1 MPTKNASLPPLQQ
14 LHYLNTKSST
24 QSLNNSSNLMIN
36 DSKISVDS
44 DTGTAIHA
52 QQPPFTLRVVN
63 PDFYEEDNEPHPADH
78 QYKPTLSSIVSSPE
92 IQHAPIHQPQQQ
104 QQQVVLPPPNSWQ
117 GNNKEDSASSEQPQ
131 QIQEYKPTIIRKV
144 SKTLVEQHPPPRFQY
159 KKNMELELLP
169 PLESLPPLL
178 TIDESYLLSP
188 TTDTSSSP
196 SSPPPQLPQHHPDF
210 FPSSPTKKSSASV
223 AQQSVSAMVITTAN
237 EELTK
242 SPDEIDQEELNKKL
256 ESTSINQHHQPADH
270 RRQSRDLLR
279 EQSLPNSHV
288 RPPLTQHTRNPSL
301 TPSLTPSSI
310 YPTHMHQQQQ
320 QQSSSRYSKAS
331 YSLTNHP
338 DAIKLY
344 RTMAL
349 KTKDRTVQLTYAKY
363 LLEVASLY
371 DGQRRPFR
379 PNLSLNLPLLK
390 RSRRDSSATTG
401 SGSISRPAS
410 INSRRSSMDTHISV
424 NTLNTMRRDSVLTQ
438 NLTFDE
444 GEEAASKRKK
454 RKMLEEEGVRWIKK
468 LAKEHVGEA
477 AYLLALWFDRGMYG
491 FRKSATKALKFYEI
505 AANEK
510 VPEAMFAV
518 GQYHEREQD
527 YMTSFQLYEDAASLG
542 LVEAL
547 YRIAMINLNGEFGSR
562 RNITGAI
569 QLLMKASEK
578 STGTCPEAPYTL
590 GLLLT
595 NDYPSINIP
604 SELIQN
610 YGGTFAAT
618 TYLEHA
624 AEMGMSAAQY
634 RLGYIY
640 EQGLFG
646 IRVNIAKAYNYY
658 ELAANNNNNVYAML
672 GLCRICNQGV
682 KVPPEQLEEQM
693 AIFEQDESNWT
704 RTQSRD
710 EDAAFR
716 WCHMAA
722 DQNLPD
728 ACYLLGWYYE
738 IGIGVPRDFA
748 QAHHYYS
755 KAVKKGNHKEARDRV
770 NLLESLVKHQKNEK
784 KRTMAQ
790 DKKLSVLSGNPAANQ
805 KTSNSNNRESQC
817 TIM

>member
-256 ESTSINQHHQPADH
+256 ESTSINHHHQPADH

-279 EQSLPNSHV
+279 EQSPPNSHV

-547 YRIAMINLNGEFGSR
+547 YVSNVYRY
-562 RNITGAI
+562 RN
-569 QLLMKASEK
+569 
-578 STGTCPEAPYTL
+578 
-590 GLLLT
+590 
-595 NDYPSINIP
+595 
-604 SELIQN
+604 
-610 YGGTFAAT
+610 
-618 TYLEHA
+618 
-624 AEMGMSAAQY
+624 
-634 RLGYIY
+634 RLGY
-640 EQGLFG
+640 
-646 IRVNIAKAYNYY
+646 
-658 ELAANNNNNVYAML
+658 
-672 GLCRICNQGV
+672 
-682 KVPPEQLEEQM
+682 
-693 AIFEQDESNWT
+693 
-704 RTQSRD
+704 
-710 EDAAFR
+710 
-716 WCHMAA
+716 
-722 DQNLPD
+722 
-728 ACYLLGWYYE
+728 
-738 IGIGVPRDFA
+738 
-748 QAHHYYS
+748 
-755 KAVKKGNHKEARDRV
+755 
-770 NLLESLVKHQKNEK
+770 
-784 KRTMAQ
+784 
-790 DKKLSVLSGNPAANQ
+790 
-805 KTSNSNNRESQC
+805 
-817 TIM
+817 